1 MHIQDSS
8 AGIRTRRTIRDRYS
22 LHPRIQYNVSVWKWS
37 KNRDFPMI
45 TLDDTI
51 SIWLISLLGFLAGI
65 LAGSIVTYLLVARN
79 RRTHELQLEL
89 NQLTERF
96 TEYRDQVTQHF
107 MRTSELVQEMTR
119 SYRDVYEH
127 LASGAQNLCGDTEER
142 WRLDQREAAEQL
154 ADESDQDA
162 ARETVDDT
170 ADYDELEELSSIR
183 RDLDE
188 LLGESPRISDLDI
201 RHDIDAKKP
210 LQH

>member
-1 MHIQDSS
+1 
-8 AGIRTRRTIRDRYS
+8 
-22 LHPRIQYNVSVWKWS
+22 
-37 KNRDFPMI
+37 MI
-45 TLDDTI
+45 TLDDTT
-51 SIWLISLLGFLAGI
+51 SIWLIGVLGFLVGI
-65 LAGSIVTYLLVARN
+65 LLGSIITYLLVARN
-79 RRTHELQLEL
+79 HKTHELQLEL

-142 WRLDQREAAEQL
+142 WQLGHRDSGEQL
-154 ADESDQDA
+154 ADESDRDSGLA
-162 ARETVDDT
+162 GADDE
-170 ADYDELEELSSIR
+170 ANYDELEELSSIR

-201 RHDIDAKKP
+201 RHDIEAKKP

>member
-1 MHIQDSS
+1 
-8 AGIRTRRTIRDRYS
+8 
-22 LHPRIQYNVSVWKWS
+22 
-37 KNRDFPMI
+37 MI
-45 TLDDTI
+45 TLDDTT
-51 SIWLISLLGFLAGI
+51 SIWFIAVPAVLIGILLG
-65 LAGSIVTYLLVARN
+65 SIITYLLIARN
-79 RRTHELQLEL
+79 RKTHELQLEL

-127 LASGAQNLCGDTEER
+127 LASGAQNLCGDTDER
-142 WRLDQREAAEQL
+142 WQLDHREAEEQL
-154 ADESDQDA
+154 ADESG
-162 ARETVDDT
+162 RESGLEGTGDE

-201 RHDIDAKKP
+201 RHDVEAKKP

>member
-1 MHIQDSS
+1 
-8 AGIRTRRTIRDRYS
+8 
-22 LHPRIQYNVSVWKWS
+22 
-37 KNRDFPMI
+37 MI
-45 TLDDTI
+45 TLDDTT
-51 SIWLISLLGFLAGI
+51 SIWLIGILGVLIGILLG
-65 LAGSIVTYLLVARN
+65 SIATYLLVARD

-127 LASGAQNLCGDTEER
+127 LAAGAQNLCGDADEK
-142 WRLDQREAAEQL
+142 WRLDHRNADEQL
-154 ADESDQDA
+154 ADESGRDHDQEIASD
-162 ARETVDDT
+162 E

-201 RHDIDAKKP
+201 RHNVEAKKP

>member
-1 MHIQDSS
+1 
-8 AGIRTRRTIRDRYS
+8 
-22 LHPRIQYNVSVWKWS
+22 
-37 KNRDFPMI
+37 MI
-45 TLDDTI
+45 TLDDTT
-51 SIWLISLLGFLAGI
+51 SIWLIGVLGVLTGILLG
-65 LAGSIVTYLLVARN
+65 SIITYLLVARN

-89 NQLTERF
+89 KQLTERF

-127 LASGAQNLCGDTEER
+127 LASGAQNLCGDTDER
-142 WRLDQREAAEQL
+142 WQLDHREAGEQL
-154 ADESDQDA
+154 ADESDQDSGLA
-162 ARETVDDT
+162 SADDEV
-170 ADYDELEELSSIR
+170 DYDELEELSSIR

-201 RHDIDAKKP
+201 RHDIEAKKP

>member
-1 MHIQDSS
+1 
-8 AGIRTRRTIRDRYS
+8 
-22 LHPRIQYNVSVWKWS
+22 
-37 KNRDFPMI
+37 MI
-45 TLDDTI
+45 TLDSTA
-51 SIWLISLLGFLAGI
+51 SIWLVGLLGVLVGV
-65 LAGSIVTYLLVARN
+65 LLGSIATYLMVARN
-79 RRTHELQLEL
+79 RKTHQLQLEL

-127 LASGAQNLCGDTEER
+127 LASGARNLCGDADER
-142 WRLDQREAAEQL
+142 WQLDHDEAAEQL
-154 ADESDQDA
+154 ADASE
-162 ARETVDDT
+162 RETDPENAASE

-201 RHDIDAKKP
+201 RHDVEAKKP

>member
-1 MHIQDSS
+1 
-8 AGIRTRRTIRDRYS
+8 
-22 LHPRIQYNVSVWKWS
+22 
-37 KNRDFPMI
+37 MI
-45 TLDDTI
+45 TLDDTT
-51 SIWLISLLGFLAGI
+51 SIWLIGVLGFLVGI
-65 LAGSIVTYLLVARN
+65 LLGSIITYLLVARN
-79 RRTHELQLEL
+79 RKTHELQLEL

-142 WRLDQREAAEQL
+142 WQLGHRDTGEKL
-154 ADESDQDA
+154 ADESDRDSGLA
-162 ARETVDDT
+162 GADDE

-201 RHDIDAKKP
+201 RHDIEAKKP

>member
-1 MHIQDSS
+1 
-8 AGIRTRRTIRDRYS
+8 
-22 LHPRIQYNVSVWKWS
+22 
-37 KNRDFPMI
+37 MI
-45 TLDDTI
+45 TLDDTT
-51 SIWLISLLGFLAGI
+51 SIWFIAVPAVLIGILLG
-65 LAGSIVTYLLVARN
+65 SIITYLLIARN
-79 RRTHELQLEL
+79 RKTHELQLEL

-96 TEYRDQVTQHF
+96 AEYRDQVTQHF

-127 LASGAQNLCGDTEER
+127 LASGAQHLCGDTDDR
-142 WRLDQREAAEQL
+142 WQLDHRETGEQL
-154 ADESDQDA
+154 ADESNQDPCPA
-162 ARETVDDT
+162 SAGCQ

-201 RHDIDAKKP
+201 RHNIEAKKP

>member
-1 MHIQDSS
+1 
-8 AGIRTRRTIRDRYS
+8 
-22 LHPRIQYNVSVWKWS
+22 
-37 KNRDFPMI
+37 MI
-45 TLDDTI
+45 TLDDTT
-51 SIWLISLLGFLAGI
+51 SIWLVGILGVLIGVLLG
-65 LAGSIVTYLLVARN
+65 SIITYLLVARD

-127 LASGAQNLCGDTEER
+127 LATGAQNLCGDAEEKWQLDHRKTEE
-142 WRLDQREAAEQL
+142 QL
-154 ADESDQDA
+154 TDESGRDSGL
-162 ARETVDDT
+162 ETADNE

-201 RHDIDAKKP
+201 RHDTESKKP

>member
-1 MHIQDSS
+1 
-8 AGIRTRRTIRDRYS
+8 
-22 LHPRIQYNVSVWKWS
+22 
-37 KNRDFPMI
+37 MI
-45 TLDDTI
+45 TLDDTT
-51 SIWLISLLGFLAGI
+51 SIWLIGILGILIGILLG
-65 LAGSIVTYLLVARN
+65 SIITYLLVARD

-127 LASGAQNLCGDTEER
+127 LATGAQNLCGDAEER
-142 WRLDQREAAEQL
+142 WQLDHREADEQL
-154 ADESDQDA
+154 ADESG
-162 ARETVDDT
+162 RESGLENPEND

-201 RHDIDAKKP
+201 RHNVEAKKP

>member
-1 MHIQDSS
+1 
-8 AGIRTRRTIRDRYS
+8 
-22 LHPRIQYNVSVWKWS
+22 
-37 KNRDFPMI
+37 MI
-45 TLDDTI
+45 TLDDTT
-51 SIWLISLLGFLAGI
+51 SIWLIGVLGVLTGILLG
-65 LAGSIVTYLLVARN
+65 SIITYLLVARN
-79 RRTHELQLEL
+79 RKTHELQLEL

-127 LASGAQNLCGDTEER
+127 LASGAQNLCGDTDER
-142 WRLDQREAAEQL
+142 WQLDHREKSEQL
-154 ADESDQDA
+154 ADESVQEPGLA
-162 ARETVDDT
+162 SADDE

-201 RHDIDAKKP
+201 RHNTEAKKTLP
-210 LQH
+210 H

>member
-1 MHIQDSS
+1 
-8 AGIRTRRTIRDRYS
+8 
-22 LHPRIQYNVSVWKWS
+22 
-37 KNRDFPMI
+37 MI
-45 TLDDTI
+45 TLDDTT
-51 SIWLISLLGFLAGI
+51 SIWLISVLGFLVGI
-65 LAGSIVTYLLVARN
+65 LTGSIATYLIVARN
-79 RRTHELQLEL
+79 RRTHQLQLEL

-127 LASGAQNLCGDTEER
+127 LAAGAQNLCGDTDER
-142 WRLDQREAAEQL
+142 WQLEHREAGEQL
-154 ADESDQDA
+154 ADESDQDSVQA
-162 ARETVDDT
+162 SADEEAD

-201 RHDIDAKKP
+201 RHDIQTKKP

>member
-1 MHIQDSS
+1 MNPVQC
-8 AGIRTRRTIRDRYS
+8 RTWE
-22 LHPRIQYNVSVWKWS
+22 PV
-37 KNRDFPMI
+37 KNMDLLMI
-45 TLDDTI
+45 TLDDTT
-51 SIWLISLLGFLAGI
+51 SIWLIAVLGVLIGI
-65 LAGSIVTYLLVARN
+65 MLGSIITYLLVARN
-79 RRTHELQLEL
+79 RKTHELQLEL

-127 LASGAQNLCGDTEER
+127 LAAGAQNLCGDADER
-142 WRLDQREAAEQL
+142 WQLDHRETGEQL
-154 ADESDQDA
+154 NDESDQDSSLA
-162 ARETVDDT
+162 TADDA

-201 RHDIDAKKP
+201 RHDIEAKKP

>member
-1 MHIQDSS
+1 
-8 AGIRTRRTIRDRYS
+8 
-22 LHPRIQYNVSVWKWS
+22 
-37 KNRDFPMI
+37 MI
-45 TLDDTI
+45 TLDDTT
-51 SIWLISLLGFLAGI
+51 SIWLIAVLGVLVGILLG
-65 LAGSIVTYLLVARN
+65 SIITYLLVARN
-79 RRTHELQLEL
+79 RKTHELQLEL

-96 TEYRDQVTQHF
+96 TEYRDQVTQHY

-127 LASGAQNLCGDTEER
+127 LAAGAHNLCGDTDER
-142 WRLDQREAAEQL
+142 WQLDHHATGEQL
-154 ADESDQDA
+154 AGESDQDSGLA
-162 ARETVDDT
+162 TADYE

-201 RHDIDAKKP
+201 RHNIEAKKP

>member
-1 MHIQDSS
+1 
-8 AGIRTRRTIRDRYS
+8 
-22 LHPRIQYNVSVWKWS
+22 
-37 KNRDFPMI
+37 MI
-45 TLDDTI
+45 TLDDTT
-51 SIWLISLLGFLAGI
+51 STWLVGMLGFLLGI
-65 LAGSIVTYLLVARN
+65 LMGSIATYLIVARN
-79 RRTHELQLEL
+79 RKTHQLQLEL

-127 LASGAQNLCGDTEER
+127 LAAGAQNLCGDTDER
-142 WRLDQREAAEQL
+142 WQLEHSNTGEQL
-154 ADESDQDA
+154 ADDSEEDPGQA
-162 ARETVDDT
+162 TVDDT
-170 ADYDELEELSSIR
+170 AEYDELEELSSIR

-201 RHDIDAKKP
+201 RHNIQAKKP

>member
-1 MHIQDSS
+1 
-8 AGIRTRRTIRDRYS
+8 
-22 LHPRIQYNVSVWKWS
+22 
-37 KNRDFPMI
+37 MI
-45 TLDDTI
+45 TLDDTT
-51 SIWLISLLGFLAGI
+51 SIWLLGTLGLLLGSML
-65 LAGSIVTYLLVARN
+65 GSIATYLLVTRN
-79 RRTHELQLEL
+79 RRTHQLQLEL

-107 MRTSELVQEMTR
+107 MRTSELVQAMTH

-127 LASGAQNLCGDTEER
+127 LASGAQHLCGDTDER
-142 WRLDQREAAEQL
+142 WRLDHRETDEQL
-154 ADESDQDA
+154 ADESDRDSGLASADDA
-162 ARETVDDT
+162 

-201 RHDIDAKKP
+201 RHDIEARKP

>member
-1 MHIQDSS
+1 
-8 AGIRTRRTIRDRYS
+8 
-22 LHPRIQYNVSVWKWS
+22 
-37 KNRDFPMI
+37 MI
-45 TLDDTI
+45 TLDETT
-51 SIWLISLLGFLAGI
+51 SIWLIGI
-65 LAGSIVTYLLVARN
+65 LGVLVGTMLGSIATYLLVARN
-79 RRTHELQLEL
+79 RKTHQLQLEL

-127 LASGAQNLCGDTEER
+127 LASGAQNLCGDTDER
-142 WRLDQREAAEQL
+142 WQLDHRETGEQL
-154 ADESDQDA
+154 SNESDHDSGQA
-162 ARETVDDT
+162 SADDD

-201 RHDIDAKKP
+201 RHDLEAKKP

>member
-1 MHIQDSS
+1 
-8 AGIRTRRTIRDRYS
+8 
-22 LHPRIQYNVSVWKWS
+22 
-37 KNRDFPMI
+37 MI
-45 TLDDTI
+45 TLDDTT
-51 SIWLISLLGFLAGI
+51 SIWLIGVLGFLLGI
-65 LAGSIVTYLLVARN
+65 LLGSIITYLLVARN
-79 RRTHELQLEL
+79 RKTHELQLEL

-107 MRTSELVQEMTR
+107 MRTSELVQAMTR

-127 LASGAQNLCGDTEER
+127 LASGAQNLCGDADER
-142 WRLDQREAAEQL
+142 WQLDHRQTDEQL
-154 ADESDQDA
+154 AHESDRDPDLA
-162 ARETVDDT
+162 SADDE

-201 RHDIDAKKP
+201 RHNLEAKKP

>member
-1 MHIQDSS
+1 
-8 AGIRTRRTIRDRYS
+8 
-22 LHPRIQYNVSVWKWS
+22 
-37 KNRDFPMI
+37 MI
-45 TLDDTI
+45 TLDDTT
-51 SIWLISLLGFLAGI
+51 SIWLIAVLGVLIGI
-65 LAGSIVTYLLVARN
+65 LTGSIITYLLVSRN

-127 LASGAQNLCGDTEER
+127 LATGAQNLCGDTDER
-142 WRLDQREAAEQL
+142 WQLDHRETGEQL
-154 ADESDQDA
+154 ADESGNNSGP
-162 ARETVDDT
+162 ENTESE

-201 RHDIDAKKP
+201 RHNIEAKKP

>member
-1 MHIQDSS
+1 
-8 AGIRTRRTIRDRYS
+8 
-22 LHPRIQYNVSVWKWS
+22 
-37 KNRDFPMI
+37 MI
-45 TLDDTI
+45 TLDDTT
-51 SIWLISLLGFLAGI
+51 SIWLIGILGLLLGIML
-65 LAGSIVTYLLVARN
+65 GSIATYLLVARN
-79 RRTHELQLEL
+79 RRTHQLQLEL

-96 TEYRDQVTQHF
+96 TDYRDQVTQHF

-127 LASGAQNLCGDTEER
+127 MASGAQHLCGDTEER
-142 WRLDQREAAEQL
+142 WQLDHQEAEDQL
-154 ADESDQDA
+154 ADESDRDSGLA
-162 ARETVDDT
+162 SADES

-201 RHDIDAKKP
+201 RHNLEDKKP

>member
-1 MHIQDSS
+1 
-8 AGIRTRRTIRDRYS
+8 
-22 LHPRIQYNVSVWKWS
+22 
-37 KNRDFPMI
+37 MI
-45 TLDDTI
+45 TLDDTT
-51 SIWLISLLGFLAGI
+51 SIWLIGILGVLIGILLG
-65 LAGSIVTYLLVARN
+65 SIATYLLVARN

-127 LASGAQNLCGDTEER
+127 LAAGAQNLCGNAEER
-142 WRLDQREAAEQL
+142 WQLDHSRAGEQL
-154 ADESDQDA
+154 ADESDHDSGQA
-162 ARETVDDT
+162 GVDDVAD

-201 RHDIDAKKP
+201 RHDIETKKP